1 MNGKVGACRLPVHC
15 AACFQSQVPELQ
27 HDWRQTACNSD
38 VVLIAMQPVSVIN
51 DSEPQMGLLGL
62 QLCCCGEDTQALHL
76 MRYDVWFDCTCQQ
89 GS

>member
-1 MNGKVGACRLPVHC
+1 MPSTCALCCILPV
-15 AACFQSQVPELQ
+15 QVPELQ
-27 HDWRQTACNSD
+27 HDWTQTARNSD

-62 QLCCCGEDTQALHL
+62 HLCCCGEDTQALHL
-76 MRYDVWFDCTCQQ
+76 MRYDVWCDCTCRCQQ